1 MNYMLATRLF
11 QDRWAFANVT
21 DLVALDHKIMGKH
34 MKDKKRGFVEVFSK
48 ISDRKSLTLNSI

>member
-1 MNYMLATRLF
+1 MSFRSYLEHKTSMNYMLATRLF

-34 MKDKKRGFVEVFSK
+34 MKDK
-48 ISDRKSLTLNSI
+48 